1 MKIIHI
7 MVGGPASELPDLK
20 QYTNADIS
28 WVGVDRGAKRLLD
41 RGIVPTIAMGDFDSL
56 TTEELADLK
65 TKVNEVLEFPAEK
78 DETDTEIGLSW
89 AMEQQPDIIRI
100 FGATGGRLDHLLANL
115 MMLTK
120 PRFLAA
126 VPVVELIDRYNYIKM
141 YTPGSYTIE
150 KLPDKKYVAF
160 TTMKDVTGLT
170 LKGFAYPLE
179 NATYPVASALSS
191 NEFVEQVGEF
201 SFTTGMIL
209 LTQSND

>member
-7 MVGGPASELPDLK
+7 MVGGPASEIPDLK
-20 QYTNADIS
+20 QYMNADIS

-41 RGIVPTIAMGDFDSL
+41 RGIVPAIAMGDFDSL

-65 TKVNEVLEFPAEK
+65 TKVDEVLEFPAEK

-89 AMEQQPDIIRI
+89 AMEQHPDIIRI

-170 LKGFAYPLE
+170 LKGFAYPLD
-179 NATYPVASALSS
+179 NATYPVGSALSS

-201 SFTTGMIL
+201 SFTSGMIL

>member
-20 QYTNADIS
+20 QYTNAYIS

-170 LKGFAYPLE
+170 LKGFAYPLD
-179 NATYPVASALSS
+179 NATYPVGSALSS
-191 NEFVEQVGEF
+191 NEFVGQVGEF
-201 SFTTGMIL
+201 SFTSGMIL

>member
-56 TTEELADLK
+56 TIEELADLK

-141 YTPGSYTIE
+141 YTPGNYTIE

-170 LKGFAYPLE
+170 LKGFAYPLD
-179 NATYPVASALSS
+179 NATYPVGSALSS
-191 NEFVEQVGEF
+191 NEFLGQVGEF
-201 SFTTGMIL
+201 SFTSGMIL

>member
-1 MKIIHI
+1 M
-7 MVGGPASELPDLK
+7 
-20 QYTNADIS
+20 
-28 WVGVDRGAKRLLD
+28 
-41 RGIVPTIAMGDFDSL
+41 
-56 TTEELADLK
+56 K
-65 TKVNEVLEFPAEK
+65 TKVADVLEFPAEK

-89 AMEQQPDIIRI
+89 AMEQKPDKIRI

-120 PRFLAA
+120 PKFLSA
-126 VPVVELIDRYNYIKM
+126 VPVVEMIDRYNYIKM

-160 TTMKDVTGLT
+160 TTMRDVTGLT

-179 NATYPVASALSS
+179 NATYPVGSALSS
-191 NEFVEQVGEF
+191 NEFVGQMGEF
-201 SFTTGMIL
+201 SFKSGMIL

>member
-7 MVGGPASELPDLK
+7 MVGGPASEIPDLK

-41 RGIVPTIAMGDFDSL
+41 RGIVPAIAMGDFDSL

-65 TKVNEVLEFPAEK
+65 TKVDEVLEFPAEK

-89 AMEQQPDIIRI
+89 AMEEHPDVIRI

-170 LKGFAYPLE
+170 LKGFAYPLD
-179 NATYPVASALSS
+179 NATYPVGSALSS
-191 NEFVEQVGEF
+191 NEFVEPVGEF
-201 SFTTGMIL
+201 SFTSGMIL

>member
-7 MVGGPASELPDLK
+7 MVGGPASEIPDLA

-41 RGIVPTIAMGDFDSL
+41 RGIIPTIAMGDFDSL

-65 TKVNEVLEFPAEK
+65 TKVDEVLEFPAEK

-89 AMEQQPDIIRI
+89 AMEQEPDKIRI

-141 YTPGSYTIE
+141 YTPGNYRIE
-150 KLPDKKYVAF
+150 KLADKKYVAF

-170 LKGFAYPLE
+170 LKGFAYPLD
-179 NATYPVASALSS
+179 NATYPVGSALSS
-191 NEFVEQVGEF
+191 NEFVDQVGEF
-201 SFTTGMIL
+201 SFTSGMIL

>member
-7 MVGGPASELPDLK
+7 MVGGPASEIPDLA
-20 QYTNADIS
+20 QYTNAEIS

-41 RGIVPTIAMGDFDSL
+41 RGIIPTIAMGDFDSL

-65 TKVNEVLEFPAEK
+65 TKVDEVLEFPAEK

-89 AMEQQPDIIRI
+89 AMEQEPDKIRI

-141 YTPGSYTIE
+141 YTPGNYRIE
-150 KLPDKKYVAF
+150 KLADKKYVAF

-170 LKGFAYPLE
+170 LKGFAYPLD
-179 NATYPVASALSS
+179 NATYPVGSALSS
-191 NEFVEQVGEF
+191 NEFVDQVGEF
-201 SFTTGMIL
+201 SFTSGMIL

>member
-1 MKIIHI
+1 MKIINI
-7 MVGGPASELPDLK
+7 MVGGPASELPELE
-20 QYTNADIS
+20 QYTNSEIE

-41 RGIVPTIAMGDFDSL
+41 RGIIPTIAMGDFDSL
-56 TTEELADLK
+56 TKEELTHLK
-65 TKVNEVLEFPAEK
+65 TKVANVLEFPAEK

-89 AMEQQPDIIRI
+89 AMDQRPDKIRI

-120 PRFLAA
+120 PRFQAA
-126 VPVVELIDRYNYIKM
+126 VPVVEMIDRYNYIKM
-141 YTPGSYTIE
+141 YTPGTYTIE

-170 LKGFAYPLE
+170 LKGFVYSLE
-179 NATYPVASALSS
+179 NATYPVGSALSS
-191 NEFVEQVGEF
+191 NEFVDQVGEF
-201 SFTTGMIL
+201 SFTSGMIL

>member
-1 MKIIHI
+1 MKIINI
-7 MVGGPASELPDLK
+7 MVGGPASEIPDLA
-20 QYTNADIS
+20 QYTSAEIS

-41 RGIVPTIAMGDFDSL
+41 YGIVPTVAMGDFDSL
-56 TTEELADLK
+56 SKEELAHLK
-65 TKVNEVLEFPAEK
+65 TKVADVREFPAEK

-89 AMEQQPDIIRI
+89 AMEQNPDKIRI

-120 PRFLAA
+120 PRFLNA
-126 VPVVELIDRYNYIKM
+126 VPVVEMIDRYNYIKM

-179 NATYPVASALSS
+179 NATYPVGSALSS
-191 NEFVEQVGEF
+191 NEFVEKKGEF
-201 SFTTGMIL
+201 SFKSGMVL

>member
-1 MKIIHI
+1 MKVINI
-7 MVGGPASELPDLK
+7 MVGGPASEIPDLTP
-20 QYTNADIS
+20 YTNADIC

-41 RGIVPTIAMGDFDSL
+41 RGIIPTVAMGDFDSL
-56 TTEELADLK
+56 TKEELAHLK
-65 TKVNEVLEFPAEK
+65 TKVADVLEYPAEK

-89 AMEQQPDIIRI
+89 AMNQHPDKIRI

-120 PRFLAA
+120 PRFLSA
-126 VPVVELIDRYNYIKM
+126 VPVVEMIDRYNYIKM

-150 KLPDKKYVAF
+150 KLSDKKYVAF
-160 TTMKDVTGLT
+160 TTMQDVTGLT

-179 NATYPVASALSS
+179 NATYPVGSALSS
-191 NEFVEQVGEF
+191 NEFVNQIGKF
-201 SFTTGMIL
+201 SFTSGMIL

>member
-7 MVGGPASELPDLK
+7 MVGGPASEIPDLK

-28 WVGVDRGAKRLLD
+28 WVGVDRGAKLLLD
-41 RGIVPTIAMGDFDSL
+41 RGIVPAIAMGDFDSL

-65 TKVNEVLEFPAEK
+65 TKVDEVLEFPAEK

-89 AMEQQPDIIRI
+89 AMEQHPDVIRI

-170 LKGFAYPLE
+170 LKGFAYPLD
-179 NATYPVASALSS
+179 NATYPVGSALSS

-201 SFTTGMIL
+201 SFTSGMIL